1 MGFEKGVSG
10 NLNGRPAGVANKSTD
25 MVRKSLAAIIE
36 GNIPDIQSALAEVRE
51 QNPARYLDLY
61 IKLLEF
67 STPKLMSIKSN
78 VELGEGTIQ
87 SIQVVMKNNNKDT
100 EDTTPIE
107 IT

>member
-1 MGFEKGVSG
+1 MAFEKGVSG
-10 NLNGRPAGVANKSTD
+10 NVNGRPVGTPNKATD
-25 MVRKSLAAIIE
+25 MVRKSLAAFIE
-36 GNIPDIQSALAEVRE
+36 GNIPDIHSALAEVRE

-67 STPKLMSIKSN
+67 TTPKLMSIKSN

-87 SIQVVMKNNNKDT
+87 SIQVVMKNNNT
-100 EDTTPIE
+100 EETTPIE

>member
-1 MGFEKGVSG
+1 MPFEKGVSG
-10 NLNGRPAGVANKSTD
+10 NVNGRPVGVTNKSTD

-36 GNIPDIQSALAEVRE
+36 GNIPDIQSALSEVRE

-87 SIQVVMKNNNKDT
+87 SIQVIMKGKNDT
-100 EDTTPIE
+100 DDTTPIE

>member
-1 MGFEKGVSG
+1 MPFEKGHK
-10 NLNGRPAGVANKSTD
+10 LATGRPAGVPNVSTD

-78 VELGEGTIQ
+78 VELGDNTIQ
-87 SIQVVMKNNNKDT
+87 AIQVVMKSKDQD
-100 EDTTPIE
+100 DTTPIE